1 MESPHL
7 IILKK
12 VIQGEQIP
20 GAEQRDALVRLD
32 HMLADLAA
40 DLQIPF
46 RGPYV
51 GLRQAPEQ
59 HLLAIDRHRWSQE
72 DSRWGVAVCS
82 QHPRY
87 DLRAEWTLA
96 TVSRERLPLVV
107 QALPAFFSGYANLA
121 SQSFAPS
128 RPSVSRLKTLA
139 ELFAH

>member
-1 MESPHL
+1 MESPHI
-7 IILKK
+7 IILKSAS
-12 VIQGEQIP
+12 QGSAIP
-20 GAEQRDALVRLD
+20 ATELRDALFRLD
-32 HMLADLAA
+32 HMLADLVE

-46 RGPYV
+46 RGPCV

-59 HLLAIDRHRWSQE
+59 HLLAVARHRWSQE
-72 DSRWGVAVCS
+72 DCRWGVAICS

-107 QALPAFFSGYANLA
+107 KALPAFFSGYASA
-121 SQSFAPS
+121 AAQGIEPT
-128 RPSVSRLKTLA
+128 RPSLSRLKSLA